1 MSQSKAQLIGGVG
14 ISTAQ
19 SITVG
24 AAVTI
29 NSSGV
34 VASGIITSTSFIGN
48 VTGNLT
54 GTASTATAAATAYGL
69 TGSIDGSNVTSLN
82 ADNLSSGTVPDAR
95 FPATLPSAS
104 GANLTSLNA
113 SNLGS
118 GTVPDARFPAT
129 LPAAS
134 GANLTSL
141 NASNLSSGTVATARL
156 ASGTANS
163 GTYLRGDQTWAAISS
178 GLTISDDTSTNATR
192 YLTFTSATSG
202 SVSSENVSS
211 SKLTFNPSTGKLT
224 VTGFTA
230 SNNAVLPV
238 GNVAARDSTQ
248 GSIRYN
254 SEYSRLEFYDGSTWI
269 PIVQAD
275 YTSNSSDIAVFGGG
289 IDQST
294 GKETECITISS
305 TGNSEFFGF
314 LIPSAERINRMSNG
328 NCGNSIK
335 GYFSGG
341 LTSPGTFKGTQV
353 CTFATRGES
362 FNMGQVFRR
371 DVYGH
376 AAFSNSTRGIFAGGY
391 VNNID
396 YITFS
401 SGAYS
406 EDFGDLLAATVSITG
421 CASPTRGIVGGGRPG
436 GVYTNV
442 IQYVTIAS
450 TGNATDFGDLT
461 ATRANLASC
470 SSSTRGLFAG
480 GEGPDTNRI
489 DYITIASTGNAT
501 DFGDLLNAHQYFAG
515 ASNATRG
522 VFAGGNPA
530 SNVIQYVTIAS
541 TGDATDFGDL
551 SSGYIQL
558 SSASSAHG
566 GLQ

>member
-34 VASGIITSTSFIGN
+34 VASGISFIGNVTGN

-113 SNLGS
+113 SNL
-118 GTVPDARFPAT
+118 
-129 LPAAS
+129 
-134 GANLTSL
+134 
-141 NASNLSSGTVATARL
+141 SSGTVATARL

-202 SVSSENVSS
+202 TVSSENVSS

-230 SNNAVLPV
+230 SNNLIAPV

-254 SEYSRLEFYDGSTWI
+254 TEYFQLEFYDGSNWKPLI
-269 PIVQAD
+269 ASD
-275 YTSNSSDIAVFGGG
+275 YTPNPTDIGVIFGGSYTSG
-289 IDQST
+289 V
-294 GKETECITISS
+294 EFVTISS
-305 TGNSEFFGF
+305 TGNSDSFG
-314 LIPSAERINRMSNG
+314 
-328 NCGNSIK
+328 
-335 GYFSGG
+335 
-341 LTSPGTFKGTQV
+341 V
-353 CTFATRGES
+353 
-362 FNMGQVFRR
+362 
-371 DVYGH
+371 
-376 AAFSNSTRGIFAGGY
+376 
-391 VNNID
+391 
-396 YITFS
+396 
-401 SGAYS
+401 
-406 EDFGDLLAATVSITG
+406 
-421 CASPTRGIVGGGRPG
+421 
-436 GVYTNV
+436 
-442 IQYVTIAS
+442 
-450 TGNATDFGDLT
+450 
-461 ATRANLASC
+461 
-470 SSSTRGLFAG
+470 
-480 GEGPDTNRI
+480 
-489 DYITIASTGNAT
+489 
-501 DFGDLLNAHQYFAG
+501 
-515 ASNATRG
+515 
-522 VFAGGNPA
+522 
-530 SNVIQYVTIAS
+530 
-541 TGDATDFGDL
+541 L
-551 SSGYIQL
+551 SSGVRNALRVALVPPGELMQVALSPQL
-558 SSASSAHG
+558 HY
-566 GLQ
+566 L